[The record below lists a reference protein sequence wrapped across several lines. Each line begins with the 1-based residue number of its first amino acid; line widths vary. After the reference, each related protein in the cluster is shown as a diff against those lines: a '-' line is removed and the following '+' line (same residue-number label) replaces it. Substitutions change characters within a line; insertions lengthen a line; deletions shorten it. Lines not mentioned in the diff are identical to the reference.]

1 MKKILLIY
9 VVLISCIC
17 PAQEVHPLEL
27 HDVNLTCRSMTIHK
41 CFEKDLHSLLLECS
55 SNDHKFYKLN
65 DTTGEILP
73 IIIDKSFSPISF
85 YADDTLF
92 LRNDVNNKY
101 FFYDI
106 TSSMVS
112 DINRPT
118 FLSILSVL
126 PQDFHGRVNFNSA
139 LTECVYWND
148 KRVLR
153 VRLGEKE
160 NHLRIDTLF
169 TTQDFS
175 PITQVFNLSDSI
187 YVINRFNVQTME
199 ESSSLFNVKQKHIK
213 INKYDF
219 LINDCLNGYCIAWKD
234 GNCYMCR
241 FDNNTLELKIGM
253 PISASGGLYGRLGF
267 LSKNTI
273 VWYTGVS
280 LDYDTFEP
288 LLNQQNL
295 LKVED

>member
-1 MKKILLIY
+1 MKRILLIY
-9 VVLISCIC
+9 VVLISCTC
-17 PAQEVHPLEL
+17 HAQDVHPLAL
-27 HDVNLTCRSMTIHK
+27 HDVNLICRSMTIHK
-41 CFEKDLHSLLLECS
+41 CFEKDLHSLLLECGS
-55 SNDHKFYKLN
+55 GGHKYYKLN

-92 LRNDVNNKY
+92 LRNNTNNKY

-126 PQDFHGRVNFNSA
+126 PQDFPGRVNFNSA
-139 LTECVYWND
+139 LTECVYWDD
-148 KRVLR
+148 KCVLR

-160 NHLRIDTLF
+160 NHLRVDTLF
-169 TTQDFS
+169 TTQDFF
-175 PITQVFNLSDSI
+175 PITHVFYLSDSI

-199 ESSSLFNVKQKHIK
+199 ESSFLFNAQQKHIK
-213 INKYDF
+213 INKDDF

-241 FDNNTLELKIGM
+241 FDNNTLELKISM
-253 PISASGGLYGRLGF
+253 SISAFDGLYGRLGF

-288 LLNQQNL
+288 SLNQQKL
-295 LKVED
+295 LKVEN